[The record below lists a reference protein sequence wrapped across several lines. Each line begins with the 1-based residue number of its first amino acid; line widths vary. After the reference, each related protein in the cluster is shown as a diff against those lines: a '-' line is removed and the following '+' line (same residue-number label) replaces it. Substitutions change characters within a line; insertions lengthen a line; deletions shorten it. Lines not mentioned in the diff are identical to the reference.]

1 MNYINKHSE
10 LKPRFDSI
18 LTHRLMQTV
27 HGDKNH
33 PQQPYQY
40 IFLTKKGFHIDK
52 NIFLEIYI
60 C

>member
-40 IFLTKKGFHIDK
+40 ISKKT
-52 NIFLEIYI
+52 NYLL
-60 C
+60 

>member
-40 IFLTKKGFHIDK
+40 ISKQQISILKY
-52 NIFLEIYI
+52 IFVI
-60 C
+60 